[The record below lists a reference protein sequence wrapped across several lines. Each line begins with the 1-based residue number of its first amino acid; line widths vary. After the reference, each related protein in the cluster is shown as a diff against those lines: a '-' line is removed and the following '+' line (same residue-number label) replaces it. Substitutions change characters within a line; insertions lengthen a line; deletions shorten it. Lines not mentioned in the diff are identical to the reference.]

1 MATRREQKDQ
11 ARAARLSKQQEAAQ
25 QAARRRRFQIFGGLI
40 GAAVVV
46 VAIVVVLS
54 VTGGKSASSK
64 TGTTITPTGYSQIA
78 TELAGIPQSG
88 TQLGDASAPIT
99 MYYYGDLGCS
109 VCREFTLTV
118 LPKFVS
124 NYVRTG
130 KVKVQYRS
138 FCTATCSTQ
147 GVTSSSAQTIFE
159 RQQVAAMA
167 AGTQNKFW
175 NYTELFYQNQGTE
188 ETYYQTPT
196 FLLVLAKHIPGLAIS
211 KWQDDRKNPSFVDQL
226 NTEDTDATNAKIEGT
241 PTLVMKGPKGES
253 QAPSYSYSSLLQ
265 AIKAVS

>member
-1 MATRREQKDQ
+1 MATRREQKEQ
-11 ARAARLSKQQEAAQ
+11 ARAARLAREQAAAQ
-25 QAARRRRFQIFGGLI
+25 QAARKRRIQIFGGLI
-40 GAAVVV
+40 AAAVVV

-54 VTGGKSASSK
+54 VTGGKSTSSTSAK
-64 TGTTITPTGYSQIA
+64 TVTPSGYAKIA

-88 TQLGDASAPIT
+88 TQLGKPSAPVT

-118 LPKFVS
+118 FPKFVS

-138 FCTATCSTQ
+138 VCTATCNTQ
-147 GVTSSSAQTIFE
+147 GVSSAQAIFE
-159 RQQVAAMA
+159 RQQIAAMS

-175 NYTELFYQNQGTE
+175 DYAELFYQNQGTE
-188 ETYYQTPT
+188 ETYYQTPA
-196 FLLVLAKHIPGLAIS
+196 FLLALAKQISGLSIS
-211 KWQDDRKNPSFVDQL
+211 KWQDDRKDPSFVDQL
-226 NTEDTDATNAKIEGT
+226 NTDSSDATNAKIEGT

-253 QAPSYSYSSLLQ
+253 EAPTYSYSSLVQ
-265 AIKAVS
+265 AFNAVS